1 MNKRFCDIEFIPV
14 SEVKVMLQDIYDKN
28 GLNKRAKAT
37 DIIEFMGCEIIS
49 KKISGIVKKVVMFK

>member
-37 DIIEFMGCEIIS
+37 DIIEFMVCEIIS